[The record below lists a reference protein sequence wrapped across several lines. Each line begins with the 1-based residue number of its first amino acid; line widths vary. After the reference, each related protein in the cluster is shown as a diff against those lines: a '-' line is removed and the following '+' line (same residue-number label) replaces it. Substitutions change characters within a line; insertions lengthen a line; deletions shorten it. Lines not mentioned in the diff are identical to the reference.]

1 MKRCPDCRRLVL
13 VAQSER
19 GELLLDHEPAP
30 DGHVIFQTAVTEDG
44 QALGARRARFL
55 ADGEMPRPGTT
66 RWVWHGFSC
75 SARKRPLSAT
85 DEQRELRLPYK
96 ESA

>member
-1 MKRCPDCRRLVL
+1 MKRCLNCRRLVL

-19 GELLLDHEPAP
+19 GELLLDPEPAP

-55 ADGEMPRPGTT
+55 VEGEAPKPGTT
-66 RWVWHGFSC
+66 RWVWHGYSC
-75 SARKRPLSAT
+75 NARKKPQALA
-85 DEQRELRLPYK
+85 DERRELWEPHRNT
-96 ESA
+96 